1 MLVDLT
7 PHVALIVADKADR
20 NGNLYTGPNTED
32 TPTIT
37 EATAFRGGIVVAQVN
52 EIVDRLP
59 RVDVPGDWVD
69 IVVPSPKPYLID
81 PLFTRDPA
89 KIRNENVLMA
99 MMAISAVY
107 EPYQVRR
114 LNHGI
119 GYATAAIELIL
130 PTYAAQRG
138 LKGKVA
144 SHFVLNPHP
153 TLIPAIEAGFVDSV
167 YCFGSELGMER
178 YVSNRAD
185 IFPVGAD
192 GNLRSN
198 RALAQVAGQYAC
210 DLFIGGTL
218 QIDAQ
223 GNSSTATKDRI
234 TGFGGAP
241 NMGADPR
248 GRRHDSPTWLRA
260 GQEAGE
266 SLRGR
271 KLVVQMV
278 QTHQPNGAPSFVER
292 LDAFDLAASAGFALP
307 PVMIYGDDVT
317 HVVTE
322 RGVANLLRCRSPQE
336 REAALRAVAGDT
348 EFGRRQSR
356 ETSDS
361 LRRRG
366 IVMFPSDLGIDVNTA
381 TRDWLAAQSIDDLV
395 TASGGLYLPPAK
407 FRRGHGPPRLSTGDN
422 DDPEHAN
429 LKWPVQLEAR
439 ARRSRETARSDTA
452 VANAARHPARRS
464 RANCTT
470 CCAPSMQTT
479 GTASSAILRRNFSP
493 TKRHCAQRRSVI
505 SPTPRRKPPPRSH
518 GPPIRPGRNCCG
530 A

>member
-1 MLVDLT
+1 
-7 PHVALIVADKADR
+7 
-20 NGNLYTGPNTED
+20 
-32 TPTIT
+32 
-37 EATAFRGGIVVAQVN
+37 
-52 EIVDRLP
+52 
-59 RVDVPGDWVD
+59 
-69 IVVPSPKPYLID
+69 
-81 PLFTRDPA
+81 
-89 KIRNENVLMA
+89 MA
-99 MMAISAVY
+99 MMAIAAVY
-107 EPYQVRR
+107 EPYEVRR

-119 GYATAAIELIL
+119 GYATAAIELLL

-138 LKGKVA
+138 GKGKIA
-144 SHFVLNPHP
+144 THFVLNPHP

-178 YVSNRAD
+178 YVSKRAE
-185 IFPVGAD
+185 IFPIGAD

-278 QTHQPNGAPSFVER
+278 QTRQPNGAPSFVER

-307 PVMIYGDDVT
+307 PVMIYGDDIT
-317 HVVTE
+317 HVITE

-336 REAALRAVAGDT
+336 REAALRAVAGNTD
-348 EFGRRQSR
+348 FGKRQSP
-356 ETSDS
+356 ETGDS

-366 IVMFPSDLGIDVNTA
+366 IVMSPSDLGIDVGTA
-381 TRDWLAAQSIDDLV
+381 TRDWLAAKSIDDIV
-395 TASGGLYLPPAK
+395 MASGGLYVPPAK
-407 FRRGHGPPRLSTGDN
+407 FRR
-422 DDPEHAN
+422 
-429 LKWPVQLEAR
+429 
-439 ARRSRETARSDTA
+439 A
-452 VANAARHPARRS
+452 VVTH
-464 RANCTT
+464 T
-470 CCAPSMQTT
+470 
-479 GTASSAILRRNFSP
+479 
-493 TKRHCAQRRSVI
+493 
-505 SPTPRRKPPPRSH
+505 
-518 GPPIRPGRNCCG
+518 
-530 A
+530 